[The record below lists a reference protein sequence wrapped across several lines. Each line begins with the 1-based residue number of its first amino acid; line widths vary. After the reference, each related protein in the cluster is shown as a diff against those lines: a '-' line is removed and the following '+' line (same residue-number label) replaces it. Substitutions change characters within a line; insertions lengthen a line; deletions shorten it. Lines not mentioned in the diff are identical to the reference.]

1 MFFVF
6 LFFVFNP
13 YEQTVYGSAWQ
24 KLSCWTLLAN
34 FSTKL
39 FHTCQTYRQ
48 HWPRSFY
55 RTFSDLDV
63 GFIFSHTSTH
73 PDEIWYVD
81 AIQVEHVHITLEC
94 VLFNCFTDCIKNFG
108 VVMSFDSI
116 VLIWFKLNIMIHTTG
131 FYILILVL
139 LTSTISQSH
148 RGGGKQNLQIQWSH
162 KVFYGLEWNLACC
175 WDLVDWWTSFS
186 FYLLKM
192 NF

>member
-1 MFFVF
+1 MKTECDYLNGWIKKRSHTQKSHSKV
-6 LFFVFNP
+6 VNP
-13 YEQTVYGSAWQ
+13 RYIAGER
-24 KLSCWTLLAN
+24 K
-34 FSTKL
+34 KKEKKK
-39 FHTCQTYRQ
+39 
-48 HWPRSFY
+48 
-55 RTFSDLDV
+55 SDLDV

-73 PDEIWYVD
+73 PDEIWYIEAV
-81 AIQVEHVHITLEC
+81 QVEHVHMTLEW

-131 FYILILVL
+131 CYILILVP

-148 RGGGKQNLQIQWSH
+148 RGGGKQKLQIQWSH